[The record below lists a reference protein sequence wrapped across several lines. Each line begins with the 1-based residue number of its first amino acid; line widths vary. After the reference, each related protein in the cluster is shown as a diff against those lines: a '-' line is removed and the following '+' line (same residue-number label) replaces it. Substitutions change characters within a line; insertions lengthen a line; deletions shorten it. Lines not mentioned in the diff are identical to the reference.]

1 MSMRTGLTLL
11 AAKRDE
17 GREQGVWRRRFG
29 SILTE
34 LAIWLP
40 LSIAAGHVVLFTA
53 WTTWV
58 SFTASSL
65 MPDYTWVGLRNYW
78 AMTRTANFQIAYVNL
93 LIFGFGFV
101 LLTMALGLLLAILL
115 DQRVRGEN
123 VLRTIFLYPLAVS
136 FVVTGTVWSWLLNP
150 GLGLQR
156 VVQNLGWQDFR
167 FDWLVQSDK
176 AIYTL
181 IFAGVWQ
188 GAGFAMAL
196 FLAGLRSVD
205 ADLVK
210 AAQIDGAGPWRT
222 YRRVL
227 LPTIWPIFITV
238 FVILLRSA
246 ITSFDLVRALTG
258 GGPGI
263 STMLPTLV
271 VYDFMFQRSELGRGS
286 AAAALIILALL
297 FLVPLGVVVVNSLRS
312 SREIAA
318 TSLIGWP
325 SHLIFTNYGQAW
337 NRFCMAEHCWGIE
350 PYMLNSLTLAIPATI
365 ISTLLG
371 ALAGYSISLW
381 RFRGDQFVF
390 GLVTLGIFLPEQMK
404 LIPWVVVL
412 RDLSLMNTIAG
423 LILIHTVQGMSFTTL
438 FCRNYYV
445 GIPQDLLKAA
455 RIDGAGFFRIFWRI
469 ILPLS
474 PPILIVT
481 VIFQFTG
488 IWNEFLYGVTFTSG
502 GQQPVTAA
510 LIALS
515 AAITSEPM
523 YGEQSAAVLIAALP
537 TLP

>member
-1 MSMRTGLTLL
+1 M
-11 AAKRDE
+11 K
-17 GREQGVWRRRFG
+17 
-29 SILTE
+29 
-34 LAIWLP
+34 
-40 LSIAAGHVVLFTA
+40 
-53 WTTWV
+53 WT
-58 SFTASSL
+58 
-65 MPDYTWVGLRNYW
+65 
-78 AMTRTANFQIAYVNL
+78 
-93 LIFGFGFV
+93 
-101 LLTMALGLLLAILL
+101 
-115 DQRVRGEN
+115 RV
-123 VLRTIFLYPLAVS
+123 I
-136 FVVTGTVWSWLLNP
+136 
-150 GLGLQR
+150 
-156 VVQNLGWQDFR
+156 
-167 FDWLVQSDK
+167 
-176 AIYTL
+176 
-181 IFAGVWQ
+181 
-188 GAGFAMAL
+188 
-196 FLAGLRSVD
+196 
-205 ADLVK
+205 
-210 AAQIDGAGPWRT
+210 
-222 YRRVL
+222 
-227 LPTIWPIFITV
+227 
-238 FVILLRSA
+238 
-246 ITSFDLVRALTG
+246 
-258 GGPGI
+258 
-263 STMLPTLV
+263 
-271 VYDFMFQRSELGRGS
+271 VY
-286 AAAALIILALL
+286 AALIVLALL

-325 SHLIFTNYGQAW
+325 NHLIFSNYAQAW
-337 NRFCMAEHCWGIE
+337 NKFCMAEHCWGIE

-365 ISTLLG
+365 VSTLLG

-390 GLVTLGIFLPEQMK
+390 GVVTLGIFLPEQMK

-423 LILIHTVQGMSFTTL
+423 LVLIHTVQGMSFTTL

-445 GIPQDLLKAA
+445 GVPQDLLKAA

-537 TLP
+537 TLLVYLFGGRYFLRGLTAGAVK

>member
-1 MSMRTGLTLL
+1 M
-11 AAKRDE
+11 K
-17 GREQGVWRRRFG
+17 
-29 SILTE
+29 
-34 LAIWLP
+34 
-40 LSIAAGHVVLFTA
+40 
-53 WTTWV
+53 WT
-58 SFTASSL
+58 
-65 MPDYTWVGLRNYW
+65 R
-78 AMTRTANFQIAYVNL
+78 I
-93 LIFGFGFV
+93 I
-101 LLTMALGLLLAILL
+101 
-115 DQRVRGEN
+115 
-123 VLRTIFLYPLAVS
+123 
-136 FVVTGTVWSWLLNP
+136 
-150 GLGLQR
+150 
-156 VVQNLGWQDFR
+156 
-167 FDWLVQSDK
+167 
-176 AIYTL
+176 
-181 IFAGVWQ
+181 
-188 GAGFAMAL
+188 
-196 FLAGLRSVD
+196 
-205 ADLVK
+205 
-210 AAQIDGAGPWRT
+210 
-222 YRRVL
+222 
-227 LPTIWPIFITV
+227 
-238 FVILLRSA
+238 
-246 ITSFDLVRALTG
+246 
-258 GGPGI
+258 
-263 STMLPTLV
+263 
-271 VYDFMFQRSELGRGS
+271 VY
-286 AAAALIILALL
+286 AALIVLALL

-325 SHLIFTNYGQAW
+325 THLIFSNYAQAW

-350 PYMLNSLTLAIPATI
+350 PYMLNSLTLTIPATI

-390 GLVTLGIFLPEQMK
+390 AVVTLGIFLPEQMK

-423 LILIHTVQGMSFTTL
+423 LVLIHTVQGMSFTTL

-537 TLP
+537 TLLVYLFGGRYFLRGLTAGAVK